1 MTTPE
6 TVRHLLALKQAIRPL
21 VAARDALK
29 EAYRA
34 ADAEA
39 QSKVDAAG
47 AALDAAIVT
56 AVRDGTV
63 VVNRAYLVDT
73 TLVRVLIDR
82 PRLEVIEAEAV

>member
-1 MTTPE
+1 VTIL
-6 TVRHLLALKQAIRPL
+6 VFLLDGQDVEAIRAS
-21 VAARDALK
+21 VIRTFAIDAT
-29 EAYRA
+29 RA